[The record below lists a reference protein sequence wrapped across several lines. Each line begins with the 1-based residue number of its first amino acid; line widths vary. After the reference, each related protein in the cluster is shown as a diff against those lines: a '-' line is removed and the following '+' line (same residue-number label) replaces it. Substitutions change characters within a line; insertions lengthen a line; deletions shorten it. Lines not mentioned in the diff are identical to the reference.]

1 MKIKYRII
9 VSLVLLFVIGC
20 KEKKQQPASVDE
32 INKDSLT
39 ALFTAI
45 AVKENTD
52 FYKKDI
58 TAWSSHFA
66 HTPSVYWIC
75 VEDDV
80 TLRATGWDDLSQFV
94 GSWMKQNPVP
104 EADSLLKK
112 EVIEDVQTVLGDKV
126 AFLRYK
132 KNKFM
137 PDGSKKIMLE
147 NRTFE
152 LINNEWKI
160 IGMTS
165 APGYNSKGS
174 EPNVFIHTTAKQ

>member
-1 MKIKYRII
+1 MKMKYSII
-9 VSLVLLFVIGC
+9 APLILLFIIGC
-20 KEKKQQPASVDE
+20 KEKEQQTASVNE
-32 INKDSLT
+32 LNKDSLT
-39 ALFTAI
+39 LLLTGI
-45 AVKENTD
+45 AGKENAD

-80 TLRATGWDDLSQFV
+80 TLRATGWDDLNQFV

-112 EVIEDVQTVLGDKV
+112 EVIEDVQTVVGDKV

-132 KNKFM
+132 KNKFL
-137 PDGSKKIMLE
+137 PDGSKKMMLE

-174 EPNVFIHTTAKQ
+174 EQNVFIHTTVK